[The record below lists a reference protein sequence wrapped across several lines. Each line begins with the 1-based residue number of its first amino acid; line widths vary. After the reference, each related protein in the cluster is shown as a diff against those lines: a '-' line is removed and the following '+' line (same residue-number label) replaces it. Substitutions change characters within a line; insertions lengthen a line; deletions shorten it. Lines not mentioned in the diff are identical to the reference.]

1 MKEYLLLTERLVGV
15 DYHVEEVTKRLNKG
29 VKVVGI
35 VGMGGLGKTTIAMKV
50 RDEVYTKFNYHC
62 FLRDVTKTL
71 SENGG
76 GILALQKQVILDVTG
91 DDGNIRDESQGI
103 RVIKDRVSGH
113 KTLIIID
120 DAGKGFEFAKIFG
133 ELKEF
138 LPQSRFIITT
148 RNKEVLQD
156 FPEIEIEMYEPEE
169 LNYKDSL
176 QLFSIHAFKSDYPQ
190 EGWEKI
196 SEQVVEVATGLP
208 LALKLIGAGLH
219 RKDKGFWEEKLEQ
232 LKKIPHGD
240 VKARLMTSYSD
251 LSLEGNEIALDIA
264 CNFIGEKKE
273 LPFYMWRASNFSPEI
288 EVYGLILKSL
298 IKINENNEFW
308 MHDLLRDIGRDIVR
322 EEDTSRPWRRSRIW
336 TNEDALTVLTNK
348 KVLSNLRYLKVYGG
362 NFETDFESNLPNL
375 RWLQLIGCRSLPI
388 HIMNLK
394 GLAVFKLEDC
404 GGLTDDWSGW
414 GKLKGAHNLKAL
426 DIWDCQ
432 GLTKAPDLS
441 ECENLELLNFDRLYN
456 MSGEV
461 DIGNLMNLKILNIGK
476 SSRRIELIGEI
487 GKLQNLKEI
496 HIKSLVLGELP
507 ADAMAKLHALEILD
521 IPHSKFIQAPKL
533 PTSLKQLY
541 LSSLYLP
548 NLLDLVN
555 LEKLC
560 ISGYQHPFPGD
571 IWKLSK
577 LKSIEI
583 LGATQLMHLQGLEQL
598 TLIKVLFIGDCDK
611 LEKLPRLQNMTEIQR
626 LEIYDCPLLTEF
638 SDLHGLKNLK
648 SLRLIGFKQLTEL
661 KGVDELE
668 SLQDLKISDWP
679 LIKKLPSLSR
689 LKSLLELE
697 ISSCVQL
704 REIAEFEQLSSF
716 PGLRNVVNMS
726 ITNCPLMKNLPDLSR
741 LKHLWKL
748 DISRCTQMTQVIGI
762 ENLEELRFL
771 HIDEGLNIPLLLD
784 QSRVNIIITRSYY

>member
-1 MKEYLLLTERLVGV
+1 M
-15 DYHVEEVTKRLNKG
+15 
-29 VKVVGI
+29 
-35 VGMGGLGKTTIAMKV
+35 
-50 RDEVYTKFNYHC
+50 
-62 FLRDVTKTL
+62 
-71 SENGG
+71 
-76 GILALQKQVILDVTG
+76 
-91 DDGNIRDESQGI
+91 
-103 RVIKDRVSGH
+103 
-113 KTLIIID
+113 
-120 DAGKGFEFAKIFG
+120 
-133 ELKEF
+133 
-138 LPQSRFIITT
+138 
-148 RNKEVLQD
+148 
-156 FPEIEIEMYEPEE
+156 
-169 LNYKDSL
+169 
-176 QLFSIHAFKSDYPQ
+176 
-190 EGWEKI
+190 
-196 SEQVVEVATGLP
+196 
-208 LALKLIGAGLH
+208 
-219 RKDKGFWEEKLEQ
+219 
-232 LKKIPHGD
+232 
-240 VKARLMTSYSD
+240 
-251 LSLEGNEIALDIA
+251 
-264 CNFIGEKKE
+264 
-273 LPFYMWRASNFSPEI
+273 
-288 EVYGLILKSL
+288 
-298 IKINENNEFW
+298 
-308 MHDLLRDIGRDIVR
+308 
-322 EEDTSRPWRRSRIW
+322 
-336 TNEDALTVLTNK
+336 
-348 KVLSNLRYLKVYGG
+348 SNLRYLKVYGG

-577 LKSIEI
+577 LKSIELLSSNVQSLLLQDEPCNTSTNSTSHLPSSLIELQISSCMSLERLSNLANLNCLTKLVLRRTGILEIPGLARLKMLENLQI

-638 SDLHGLKNLK
+638 S
-648 SLRLIGFKQLTEL
+648 EL

-704 REIAEFEQLSSF
+704 REIAEFEQL
-716 PGLRNVVNMS
+716 NVVNMS

>member
-1 MKEYLLLTERLVGV
+1 M
-15 DYHVEEVTKRLNKG
+15 
-29 VKVVGI
+29 
-35 VGMGGLGKTTIAMKV
+35 
-50 RDEVYTKFNYHC
+50 
-62 FLRDVTKTL
+62 
-71 SENGG
+71 
-76 GILALQKQVILDVTG
+76 
-91 DDGNIRDESQGI
+91 
-103 RVIKDRVSGH
+103 
-113 KTLIIID
+113 
-120 DAGKGFEFAKIFG
+120 
-133 ELKEF
+133 
-138 LPQSRFIITT
+138 
-148 RNKEVLQD
+148 
-156 FPEIEIEMYEPEE
+156 
-169 LNYKDSL
+169 
-176 QLFSIHAFKSDYPQ
+176 
-190 EGWEKI
+190 
-196 SEQVVEVATGLP
+196 
-208 LALKLIGAGLH
+208 
-219 RKDKGFWEEKLEQ
+219 
-232 LKKIPHGD
+232 
-240 VKARLMTSYSD
+240 
-251 LSLEGNEIALDIA
+251 
-264 CNFIGEKKE
+264 
-273 LPFYMWRASNFSPEI
+273 
-288 EVYGLILKSL
+288 
-298 IKINENNEFW
+298 
-308 MHDLLRDIGRDIVR
+308 
-322 EEDTSRPWRRSRIW
+322 
-336 TNEDALTVLTNK
+336 
-348 KVLSNLRYLKVYGG
+348 SNLRYLKVYGG

-577 LKSIEI
+577 LKSIELLSSNVQSLLLQDEPCNTSTNSTSHLPSSLIELQISSCMSLERLSNLANLNCLTKLVLRRTGILEIPGLARLKMLENLQI

-638 SDLHGLKNLK
+638 SGDQHQVLDLHGLKNLK